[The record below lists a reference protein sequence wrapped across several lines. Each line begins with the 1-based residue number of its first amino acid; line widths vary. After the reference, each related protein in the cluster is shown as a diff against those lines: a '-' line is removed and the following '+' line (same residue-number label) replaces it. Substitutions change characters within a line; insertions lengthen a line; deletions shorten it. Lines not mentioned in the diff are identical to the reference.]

1 MISLC
6 VEPLHA
12 IVSNRRHQPTQT
24 IYTLHALMRH
34 YFVPGSIRTVS
45 EAIHVDSAL
54 MISLR
59 QASAYQSQ
67 SIYCANPPHPRSLI
81 QLTPPQSPTRTS
93 NPLIRKNIPYE
104 YIVIRSPT
112 YSSRCHGIFRRVAE
126 RYLPHPTHKPGT
138 AVPLWLGEENLIST
152 SSNASLF
159 PNILKC
165 VWKVD
170 FRGVYGARS
179 GRLRS

>member
-6 VEPLHA
+6 IEPLHA
-12 IVSNRRHQPTQT
+12 IVSNRRHQPTQA

-54 MISLR
+54 TISLR

-67 SIYCANPPHPRSLI
+67 SIFCANPPHPRSLI
-81 QLTPPQSPTRTS
+81 QLTPPQSPTRMS
-93 NPLIRKNIPYE
+93 NPLKRITIPFALL
-104 YIVIRSPT
+104 VAKRST

-126 RYLPHPTHKPGT
+126 RYLPDSTHKPGT
-138 AVPLWLGEENLIST
+138 AVPLWLGQEKSYFYVL
-152 SSNASLF
+152 
-159 PNILKC
+159 
-165 VWKVD
+165 
-170 FRGVYGARS
+170 
-179 GRLRS
+179 